1 MIFQFDPEKAEI
13 NERKHNV
20 SFADAESVFYDDL
33 AIHQEDLDSEGEV
46 RFVSIGMGCIGQILV
61 IIYTQRDDEIHLISA
76 RKATRNEVKCYE
88 G

>member
-13 NERKHNV
+13 NKRKHNV

-33 AIHQEDLDSEGEV
+33 AIHQEDFDSKGEV
-46 RFVSIGMGCIGQILV
+46 RFVAIGMGCIGQILV
-61 IIYTQRDDEIHLISA
+61 VIYTQRDDEIRLISA

>member
-1 MIFQFDPEKAEI
+1 MRFQFDPEKAES
-13 NERKHNV
+13 NLKKHNV

-33 AIHQEDLDSEGEV
+33 TIHQEDFDSEGET
-46 RFVSIGMGCIGQILV
+46 RFVAVGMDCVGQILV
-61 IIYTQRDDEIHLISA
+61 VIYTQRDDEIRLISA

>member
-1 MIFQFDPEKAEI
+1 MRFQFDPEKAES
-13 NERKHNV
+13 NLKKHNV

-33 AIHQEDLDSEGEV
+33 AIHQEDLDSEVET
-46 RFVSIGMGCIGQILV
+46 RFVAVGMDCVGQILV
-61 IIYTQRDDEIHLISA
+61 VIYTQRDDEIRLISA

>member
-1 MIFQFDPEKAEI
+1 MSFQFDPDKAQTNIEKH
-13 NERKHNV
+13 KV

-33 AIHQEDLDSEGEV
+33 AIHQEDRDSEGEF
-46 RFVSIGMGCIGQILV
+46 RYIAIGMGSMGQILV
-61 IIYTQRDDEIHLISA
+61 VVYTQRDDEIRLISA

>member
-1 MIFQFDPEKAEI
+1 MRFQFDPEKAES
-13 NERKHNV
+13 NLKKHNV

-33 AIHQEDLDSEGEV
+33 AIHQEDLDSEGET
-46 RFVSIGMGCIGQILV
+46 RFVAVGMDCVGQILV
-61 IIYTQRDDEIHLISA
+61 VIYTQRDDEIRLISA